1 MRKAEDDEDFCSIV
15 DGKVEMRFAFTNK
28 FVDAITLALLFI
40 SFCANPQLHTPQ
52 NTKYNIVMMTDHGQT
67 PPDYQQSDELLK
79 RSLDLIVSVWLSST
93 NVTTLVQP
101 KLHVVSSCITGMP
114 PSRKRSLAVQAYGS
128 GDVVVP
134 CFSFDDTTTVA
145 ELVEVV
151 LQHVRMEQPDGRLM
165 VDKLIFGRNN
175 NEVVFNGHET
185 SGRIVNYG
193 IADNA
198 IGFVIL
204 MEAEKM
210 LAKREWSHHVCNVC
224 EDTSQ

>member
-1 MRKAEDDEDFCSIV
+1 
-15 DGKVEMRFAFTNK
+15 
-28 FVDAITLALLFI
+28 
-40 SFCANPQLHTPQ
+40 
-52 NTKYNIVMMTDHGQT
+52 MTDHAQT
-67 PPDYQQSDELLK
+67 SPDYQQSDQLLK
-79 RSLDLIVSVWLSST
+79 RSLDLIVGVWLSST

-101 KLHVVSSCITGMP
+101 KLHVVSSCIIWMP
-114 PSRKRSLAVQAYGS
+114 SSRKRKRKRNLAVQAYGS

-151 LQHVRMEQPDGRLM
+151 LEHVRMEQPDGRLM

-185 SGRIVNYG
+185 SERLVNYG

-198 IGFVIL
+198 IGLVIL
-204 MEAEKM
+204 TDSKKM
-210 LAKREWSHHVCNVC
+210 LAQREWSHYGCNVVC

>member
-1 MRKAEDDEDFCSIV
+1 
-15 DGKVEMRFAFTNK
+15 
-28 FVDAITLALLFI
+28 
-40 SFCANPQLHTPQ
+40 
-52 NTKYNIVMMTDHGQT
+52 MMTDHAQT
-67 PPDYQQSDELLK
+67 SPDYQQSDQQLLK
-79 RSLDLIVSVWLSST
+79 RSLDLIVGVWLSST

-101 KLHVVSSCITGMP
+101 KLHVVSSCIIGMP

-134 CFSFDDTTTVA
+134 CFSFDDATTVA

-151 LQHVRMEQPDGRLM
+151 LQHVRMVQPDGSLM

-204 MEAEKM
+204 TDLEKM

>member
-1 MRKAEDDEDFCSIV
+1 
-15 DGKVEMRFAFTNK
+15 
-28 FVDAITLALLFI
+28 
-40 SFCANPQLHTPQ
+40 
-52 NTKYNIVMMTDHGQT
+52 MMTDHAQT
-67 PPDYQQSDELLK
+67 SPDYQQSDQLLK
-79 RSLDLIVSVWLSST
+79 RSLDLIVGVWLSST

-101 KLHVVSSCITGMP
+101 KLHVVSSCIIIGMP
-114 PSRKRSLAVQAYGS
+114 PSRKRNLAVQAYGS

-134 CFSFDDTTTVA
+134 CFSFDDATTVA

-204 MEAEKM
+204 MDAEKM